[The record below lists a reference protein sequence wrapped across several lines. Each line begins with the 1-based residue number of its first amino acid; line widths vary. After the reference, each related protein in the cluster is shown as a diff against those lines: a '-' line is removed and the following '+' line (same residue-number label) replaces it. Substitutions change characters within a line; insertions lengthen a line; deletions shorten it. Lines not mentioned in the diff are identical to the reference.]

1 MAYTATIVKIE
12 EIRPHSN
19 ADNLNL
25 TTIHGNQVIVGK
37 DTQVGDIGVF
47 FPEGGQLSP
56 DFVHFNNLYSDSP
69 KNLDRNI
76 KGYFDSNRRVRAL
89 SFRGE
94 KSEGFWLPISCLNYV
109 QTILEDSD
117 IEVGKDFTHIG
128 NILICNKYVTPVT
141 ISARG
146 DKGVKHRAAE
156 SLMFPQHFDTSA
168 FGKNSHKFQ
177 EGDIAYVTTKLHG
190 TSQRVGNI
198 LMDKKLTW
206 KEKIAT
212 KIAKWFGIEI
222 VKKEW
227 TFTIGT
233 RRVTL
238 NSKKQEGFRA
248 RAAAP
253 FKDKLHKGELVY
265 YEVVGFDGLTPV
277 MGSHSNS
284 KLANFLSKESYKK
297 FIETYGDKTVFSY
310 GCQLGELDIYV
321 YRIANINEDGVIIDL
336 PWDSVVDRCKELGV
350 KHVPYVA
357 CIVVDD
363 NFLNEIKKLNT
374 PYDAEFPQHLSEG
387 ICVRLD
393 TYPTPLILKEKTFEF
408 KVLEGVIK
416 DNQVYVDKEEVEDE
430 S

>member
-25 TTIHGNQVIVGK
+25 TTIHGNQVIIGK

-56 DFVHFNNLYSDSP
+56 DFVHFNNLYSDPP
-69 KNLDRNI
+69 KNLDRNV

-94 KSEGFWLPISCLNYV
+94 KSEGFWLPISCLYYIQAV
-109 QTILEDSD
+109 LYPEDL
-117 IEVGKDFTHIG
+117 EVGRDFDHIG

-156 SLMFPQHFDTSA
+156 SLMFPQHFDTNA

-177 EGDIAYVTTKLHG
+177 EGDVAYITTKLYG

-198 LMDKKLTW
+198 LMEKKLTW

-212 KIAKWFGIEI
+212 KIASWFGIEI

-227 TFTIGT
+227 TFVIGT

-238 NSKKQEGFRA
+238 NSKKQKGFREL
-248 RAAAP
+248 AAQP
-253 FKDKLHKGELVY
+253 FMDKLHKGELVY
-265 YEVVGFDGLTPV
+265 YEVVGYDNQVPV

-284 KLANFLSKESYKK
+284 KLANFLSKKDYEEFIK
-297 FIETYGDKTVFSY
+297 FYGDKTIFSY
-310 GCQLGELDIYV
+310 NCSPGELDVYV
-321 YRIANINEDGVIIDL
+321 YRIAHINEDGVIIDL
-336 PWDSVVDRCKELGV
+336 PWDSVVSRCEELGV
-350 KHVPYVA
+350 KTVPYVA
-357 CIVVDD
+357 CLIVDKDFV
-363 NFLNEIKKLNT
+363 NEIKELNI
-374 PYDAEFPQHLSEG
+374 PYSSDFPEHLSEG
-387 ICVRLD
+387 ICIRRD
-393 TYPTPLILKEKTFEF
+393 DYPTPLILKEKTFEF
-408 KVLEGVIK
+408 KVLEGIIK
-416 DNQVYVDKEEVEDE
+416 DNQSYVDKEEVEDE